1 VNTSDIVATFALIIS
16 FGSFYIA
23 KKSLNFAIEMQKTT
37 ERKLIENEK
46 AELLRQISD
55 NKSIL
60 NNARIEIGALQASF
74 GIETQPVKELM
85 KNYTN
90 LFTGFLPSIERALAL
105 LESDYA
111 NLINWHGEMSYSDIM
126 RTKATSYEALKQYE
140 TSHEQAIQCIAI
152 FKEKLKQA
160 KDYANRETRP
170 NA

>member
-1 VNTSDIVATFALIIS
+1 VNISDIVAIFALIIS
-16 FGSFYIA
+16 FGSFYIG
-23 KKSLNFAIEMQKTT
+23 KRSLDFAIEMQKIT

-46 AELLRQISD
+46 AELLRQVSN

-60 NNARIEIGALQASF
+60 NNARIEIGVLQANF

-90 LFTGFLPSIERALAL
+90 IFTEFLPSIERALSL

-111 NLINWHGEMSYSDIM
+111 NLINWRGEMSYSDIM
-126 RTKATSYEALKQYE
+126 RTKASSYEALKQYE

-160 KDYANRETRP
+160 KDYVNGAAR
-170 NA
+170 

>member
-1 VNTSDIVATFALIIS
+1 MNTSDIVAIFALIIS
-16 FGSFYIA
+16 FGSFYIG
-23 KKSLNFAIEMQKTT
+23 KRSLDFAIEMQKTT

-46 AELLRQISD
+46 AELLRQVSN

-60 NNARIEIGALQASF
+60 NNVRIEIGALQANF

-90 LFTGFLPSIERALAL
+90 IFTEFLPSIERALSL

-111 NLINWHGEMSYSDIM
+111 NLINWRGEMSYSDIM
-126 RTKATSYEALKQYE
+126 RTKASSYEALKQYE

-160 KDYANRETRP
+160 KDYVNGAAR
-170 NA
+170 

>member
-1 VNTSDIVATFALIIS
+1 MNISDIVAIFALIIS
-16 FGSFYIA
+16 FGSFYIG
-23 KKSLNFAIEMQKTT
+23 KRSLDFAIEMQKTT

-46 AELLRQISD
+46 AELLRQVSN

-60 NNARIEIGALQASF
+60 NNARIEIGVLQENF

-90 LFTGFLPSIERALAL
+90 IFTEFLPSIERALSL

-111 NLINWHGEMSYSDIM
+111 NLINWRGEMSYSDIM
-126 RTKATSYEALKQYE
+126 RTKASSYEALKQYE

-160 KDYANRETRP
+160 KDYVNGAAR
-170 NA
+170 

>member
-1 VNTSDIVATFALIIS
+1 VNTSDIVAIFALIIS
-16 FGSFYIA
+16 FGSFYIG
-23 KKSLNFAIEMQKTT
+23 KRSLDFAIEMQKTT

-46 AELLRQISD
+46 AELLRQVSN

-60 NNARIEIGALQASF
+60 NNVRIEIGALQANF

-90 LFTGFLPSIERALAL
+90 IFTEFLPSIERALSL

-111 NLINWHGEMSYSDIM
+111 NLINWRGEMSYSDIM
-126 RTKATSYEALKQYE
+126 RTKASSYEALKQYE

-160 KDYANRETRP
+160 KDYVNGAAR
-170 NA
+170 

>member
-1 VNTSDIVATFALIIS
+1 
-16 FGSFYIA
+16 
-23 KKSLNFAIEMQKTT
+23 MQKTT

-46 AELLRQISD
+46 AELLRQVSN

-60 NNARIEIGALQASF
+60 NNVRIEIGALQANF

-90 LFTGFLPSIERALAL
+90 IFTEFLPSIERALSL

-111 NLINWHGEMSYSDIM
+111 NLINWRGEMSYSDIM
-126 RTKATSYEALKQYE
+126 RTKASSYEALKQYE

-160 KDYANRETRP
+160 KDYVNGAAR
-170 NA
+170 